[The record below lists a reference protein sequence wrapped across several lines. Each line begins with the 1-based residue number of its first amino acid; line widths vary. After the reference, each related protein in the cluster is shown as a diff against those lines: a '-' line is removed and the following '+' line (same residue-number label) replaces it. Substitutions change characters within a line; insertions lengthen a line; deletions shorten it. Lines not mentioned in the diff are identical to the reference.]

1 MAVAPEKPTQAV
13 EDYIKAV
20 YVLIERGDKVTT
32 TALANYI
39 EVTPSSVSAM
49 LTRLRNLGLIIH
61 RPFSEVG
68 LTDAGLQLALHV
80 VRRRRLIELFLI
92 ESLGYA
98 WDEVEQEAEVLSRA
112 ASDVFV
118 ARIDE
123 RLRTRPSI
131 RTAIPSRPRT
141 ARSWSPPITC
151 WRRWIRVRPVAS
163 CGSGTAIRRSCSTS
177 TVAASSSATG
187 SRSCGANPS
196 VARWSSASASRRT
209 AASTVSVTG
218 WPKCSR
224 SSSIDERGA
233 SMTSGQAAD
242 TLLIVGALGLV
253 EFGALLVSVKLAG
266 AMATGRLGR

>member
-1 MAVAPEKPTQAV
+1 MAVTPEKPTQAV

-20 YVLIERGDKVTT
+20 YVLIERGAKVTT

-123 RLRTRPSI
+123 RLSYPTVDPHGDP
-131 RTAIPSRPRT
+131 IPTPDGQ
-141 ARSWSPPITC
+141 I
-151 WRRWIRVRPVAS
+151 VVAPNHLL
-163 CGSGTAIRRSCSTS
+163 
-177 TVAASSSATG
+177 ASLDPG
-187 SRSCGANPS
+187 
-196 VARWSSASASRRT
+196 
-209 AASTVSVTG
+209 
-218 WPKCSR
+218 
-224 SSSIDERGA
+224 
-233 SMTSGQAAD
+233 
-242 TLLIVGALGLV
+242 
-253 EFGALLVSVKLAG
+253 
-266 AMATGRLGR
+266 ATGRLVRVWNGDPEVLQYLDSCGIQLGDRIEVLRREPFGGPLVIRVGEPKDGRIHGFGHGLAEVLSIELDR